1 MPTSRSADR
10 STPAQ
15 ASAAAGLPPVLRLIH
30 GQHGGPGE
38 GPGEAGSA
46 SVPGVV
52 THRPGRTALVFDS
65 PHSGTDY
72 PADFGA
78 VVPLPLLRQ
87 AEDTHVEKLYA
98 FAPELGV
105 HWVEAHFP
113 RSYLD
118 ANRDVAEID
127 LAMIEGGT
135 WDGPVSDDPVVLQK
149 VRLGKGLIWK
159 CTDDGLPIYDRLL
172 TPAEVTAR
180 IDRCWRPYHAAV
192 ARAIDAAHAAHGHS
206 IHIDCHSMPAVAGRF
221 ATLQPGLAHADF
233 VVGDRD
239 GSTASPALSR
249 AICDF
254 LRARGYSVDHNRP
267 YKGVELVRRYG
278 RPAEQ
283 RHSIQVEINRARYM
297 DEATLAIQPEG
308 FARLQAD
315 LRALTEWLLTVDP
328 RAL

>member
-1 MPTSRSADR
+1 MPASRSTDLNA
-10 STPAQ
+10 P
-15 ASAAAGLPPVLRLIH
+15 AAAGLPPVLRLIQ
-30 GQHGGPGE
+30 GQHE
-38 GPGEAGSA
+38 GA

-65 PHSGTDY
+65 PHSGTAY
-72 PADFGA
+72 PEDFGA
-78 VVPLPLLRQ
+78 VVPMALLRR

-127 LAMIEGGT
+127 LDMIEGGT
-135 WDGPVSDDPVVLQK
+135 WDGPVTDDPVVLQK

-159 CTDDGLPIYDRLL
+159 FTDEGLPIYDRRLGA
-172 TPAEVTAR
+172 AEVAAR
-180 IDRCWRPYHAAV
+180 IERCWRPYHAAV
-192 ARAIDAAHAAHGHS
+192 AQAIEAAHAAHGHS
-206 IHIDCHSMPAVAGRF
+206 LHINCHSMPAVAGSF
-221 ATLQPGLAHADF
+221 ATLHPGLAHADF

-239 GSTASPALSR
+239 GSTASPALSQ
-249 AICDF
+249 AVCAF
-254 LRARGYSVDHNRP
+254 LRERGYSVDYNHP

-278 RPAEQ
+278 DPAAQ
-283 RHSIQVEINRARYM
+283 RHSIQVEINRALYM
-297 DEATLAIQPEG
+297 NEDTLAIRAEG

>member
-1 MPTSRSADR
+1 MPASRSTDLNA
-10 STPAQ
+10 P
-15 ASAAAGLPPVLRLIH
+15 AAAGLPPVLRLIH
-30 GQHGGPGE
+30 GQHE
-38 GPGEAGSA
+38 GA

-65 PHSGTDY
+65 PHSGTAY
-72 PADFGA
+72 PEDFGA
-78 VVPLPLLRQ
+78 VVPMALLRR

-127 LAMIEGGT
+127 LDMIEGGA
-135 WDGPVSDDPVVLQK
+135 WDGPVTDDPVVLQK

-159 CTDDGLPIYDRLL
+159 CTDEGLPIYDRRLGA
-172 TPAEVTAR
+172 AEVAAR
-180 IDRCWRPYHAAV
+180 IERCWRPYHAAV
-192 ARAIDAAHAAHGHS
+192 AQAIEAAHAAHGHS
-206 IHIDCHSMPAVAGRF
+206 LHINCHSMPAVAGSF

-239 GSTASPALSR
+239 GSTASPALSQ
-249 AICDF
+249 AICAF
-254 LRARGYSVDHNRP
+254 LRGCGYSVDYNHP
-267 YKGVELVRRYG
+267 YKGVELVRRYSD
-278 RPAEQ
+278 PAAQ
-283 RHSIQVEINRARYM
+283 RHSIQVEINRALYM
-297 DEATLAIQPEG
+297 DEDTLAIRAEG

-315 LRALTEWLLTVDP
+315 LRALTEWLLTVEP